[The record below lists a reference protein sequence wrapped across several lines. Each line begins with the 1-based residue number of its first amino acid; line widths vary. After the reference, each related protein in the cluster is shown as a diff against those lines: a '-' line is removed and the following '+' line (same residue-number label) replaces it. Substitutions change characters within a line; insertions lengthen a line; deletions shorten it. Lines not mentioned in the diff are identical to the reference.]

1 MTTETAPASTRGLAP
16 GLAHIVSMA
25 LFVTTLFV
33 VAPIASATAGSGA
46 PVVPAKAD
54 SSTAL
59 GLAQDQAAASTHRVY
74 AVAVTPT
81 NYAGSHSGPVAGQ
94 SASDIQSIVNG
105 VDAYWSAQTSG
116 AVHFTLAG
124 ITNWYA
130 SEYRCNGQDS
140 QLFTE
145 AESTA
150 ASQLGYSPNDGDHVV
165 LFFPQGNYCDG
176 WGGLANVGYSG
187 LSSGGHAWVAG
198 SNSTLTTEYLAHE
211 LGHNLGSLHAN
222 LAACSSASPMLVGY
236 SLPTECPVTDG
247 SDYLDLMGQG
257 RSAAIS
263 APLAVLRGMWPGNA
277 IAYASGGTST
287 YTLTAVSAQTG
298 LRTVVVED
306 TAGVPWF
313 IELRTFTG
321 TDANAANVGCSATKC
336 ASAGIRILRLQNGAM
351 HPFNGSLLIAHTRNG
366 SLTGSWV
373 AGETFTSQPSGGF
386 TVRVASI
393 SGQNATIEVTTSGVA
408 PTPTPTPTSA
418 PTPTLTP
425 TPTAPPSPSPSPTAP
440 SPTPTLTPTPTNSPS
455 PSPSPTA
462 PPSPAPS
469 PTTPSPAPTPTPTP
483 TTSPTPSPTPTV
495 APPAP
500 PTPAPVT
507 PRVWLDRAGD
517 TITYH
522 WENWPTGTWPE
533 VDRFR
538 CWRYTEQTHPH
549 GWATDGCGQAT
560 GFSGFPN
567 GTGQVSFTYSGANDS
582 FSVEPWKYGPWLNVG
597 ESCEIVNGSMTC

>member
-1 MTTETAPASTRGLAP
+1 MTTDTAPTNTRGIAP
-16 GLAHIVSMA
+16 ALAHIVSMA
-25 LFVTTLFV
+25 LFVTTVLV
-33 VAPIASATAGSGA
+33 VAPLASAMAGGDA

-54 SSTAL
+54 SSTEL
-59 GLAQDQAAASTHRVY
+59 GLAQDQTAATTHRVY
-74 AVAVTPT
+74 AVVVTPT
-81 NYAGSHSGPVAGQ
+81 NYIGSHSGPVAGQ
-94 SASDIQSIVNG
+94 SASDIQSVVNG
-105 VDAYWSAQTSG
+105 ADAYWSAQTSG

-130 SEYRCNGQDS
+130 SGYRCNGQDS

-150 ASQLGYSPNDGDHVV
+150 ASQLGYSPNNGDHVV
-165 LFFPQGNYCDG
+165 LFFPRGNYCDD
-176 WGGLANVGYSG
+176 WGGLANVGYAG

-222 LAACSSASPMLVGY
+222 LAACNSASPTLVGY
-236 SLPTECPVTDG
+236 SLPSECSVTDG
-247 SDYLDLMGQG
+247 GDYLDLMGQG
-257 RSAAIS
+257 RSASIS
-263 APLAVLRGMWPGNA
+263 APLAVVRGMWPSNA
-277 IAYASGGTST
+277 IAYAPDGTST

-298 LRTVVVED
+298 LRTVVIED
-306 TAGVPWF
+306 SAGVPWF

-321 TDANAANVGCSATKC
+321 TDTNAANVGCSATKC
-336 ASAGIRILRLQNGAM
+336 ASAGIRILRLQNAAT
-351 HPFNGSLLIAHTRNG
+351 HPLNGSLLIAHTRNG

-373 AGETFTSQPSGGF
+373 AGEAFTSQPSGGF
-386 TVRVASI
+386 TVTVASI
-393 SGQNATIEVTTSGVA
+393 SRQNATIEITTPGGA
-408 PTPTPTPTSA
+408 PTPTPTPTSTPTPAATATPTTPPTPSPSPTTPSPTPTPTSA
-418 PTPTLTP
+418 PTP
-425 TPTAPPSPSPSPTAP
+425 SPT
-440 SPTPTLTPTPTNSPS
+440 
-455 PSPSPTA
+455 
-462 PPSPAPS
+462 
-469 PTTPSPAPTPTPTP
+469 
-483 TTSPTPSPTPTV
+483 PTPTV

-500 PTPAPVT
+500 LSPAPAT

-522 WENWPTGTWPE
+522 WENWPTGTWPV

-560 GFSGFPN
+560 GYSGFPS
-567 GTGQVSFTYSGANDS
+567 GTGQVSFTYPGANDN